1 MLIRKTLYTTRSGLL
16 ELPEPVP
23 QAIIKAYNIIT
34 RKIHSSLCSR
44 ESTHVPNTY
53 PFVSHH
59 MNLYE
64 IRLISHGE
72 FGLSWECASF
82 LRLENFIKYAQ
93 VRHRTNGRSGSN
105 YRGFSAA
112 LHRSSHVIISVP

>member
-1 MLIRKTLYTTRSGLL
+1 MLIRKSLYTTRSGLL

-23 QAIIKAYNIIT
+23 QAIIKAYNIFT

-72 FGLSWECASF
+72 SKS
-82 LRLENFIKYAQ
+82 
-93 VRHRTNGRSGSN
+93 VRHS
-105 YRGFSAA
+105 
-112 LHRSSHVIISVP
+112 